1 MKSYRGTLAQ
11 CGWCPYE
18 KRRLGHRHTQ
28 RDSHVRTWRGDDH
41 LHAKGPGPEQTYPA
55 PHGLL
60 LPSLLLSAPANVL
73 SGLCWCSLTS
83 ASIFQLEPSFKALLE
98 RHHLQTSSRIPPR
111 WKQFPPPLN
120 ILRCLCFSYCSPH
133 AYLLLHKHFCLC
145 LTSPT
150 GRELLES

>member
-1 MKSYRGTLAQ
+1 MHSGAYRGGQVNTRAS
-11 CGWCPYE
+11 GWLISSYTGCI
-18 KRRLGHRHTQ
+18 GTDTH
-28 RDSHVRTWRGDDH
+28 GFDDH

-73 SGLCWCSLTS
+73 SGLCWGSLTS
-83 ASIFQLEPSFKALLE
+83 ASIFQLDPSFKALLE

>member
-1 MKSYRGTLAQ
+1 MSSYTGRIGTDTH
-11 CGWCPYE
+11 GF
-18 KRRLGHRHTQ
+18 G
-28 RDSHVRTWRGDDH
+28 DH
-41 LHAKGPGPEQTYPA
+41 LHAKGPGPEQTSPA

-98 RHHLQTSSRIPPR
+98 RHHLQTSSRIPPG

-120 ILRCLCFSYCSPH
+120 ILHCLCFSYCGPH

-145 LTSPT
+145 LPSPT